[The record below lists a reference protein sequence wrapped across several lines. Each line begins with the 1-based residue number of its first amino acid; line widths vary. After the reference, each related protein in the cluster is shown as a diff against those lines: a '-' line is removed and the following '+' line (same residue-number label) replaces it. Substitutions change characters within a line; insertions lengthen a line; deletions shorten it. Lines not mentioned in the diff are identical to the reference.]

1 MGPPQAFWPLTG
13 PGSGAQPRQKMDQP
27 RPERGEDRRKFPRG
41 GRRTEDRPGFTPLV
55 MVIDPDPDRRHISEA
70 ILAKLRFAV
79 APVESV
85 DKALAVMRSLAPA
98 AIVGHADDLQ
108 RLRNVLP
115 LETIP
120 FVAVSDEMAGTDQ
133 LVQVV
138 RAALKAA
145 PQT

>member
-1 MGPPQAFWPLTG
+1 
-13 PGSGAQPRQKMDQP
+13 
-27 RPERGEDRRKFPRG
+27 
-41 GRRTEDRPGFTPLV
+41 

-85 DKALAVMRSLAPA
+85 DKALSVIRSLAPA

-108 RLRNVLP
+108 RMRNVLP

-120 FVAVSDEMAGTDQ
+120 FIAVSDEMARTDK
-133 LVQVV
+133 LVQLV
-138 RAALKAA
+138 RAALRSA
-145 PQT
+145 QQM

>member
-1 MGPPQAFWPLTG
+1 
-13 PGSGAQPRQKMDQP
+13 MDQD
-27 RPERGEDRRKFPRG
+27 RPERGPDRRKFPRG
-41 GRRTEDRPGFTPLV
+41 GRRTEDRQGFTPLV
-55 MVIDPDPDRRHISEA
+55 MVIDHDPNRRDLSEA

-85 DKALAVMRSLAPA
+85 DKAISVIRSLAPA

-120 FVAVSDEMAGTDQ
+120 FVAVTDEMARTDK
-133 LVQVV
+133 LVDVV
-138 RAALKAA
+138 RAALRAA
-145 PQT
+145 HS